1 MIDTKTTWNKVI
13 VWVYWF
19 LALEVKWFLAVV
31 IAQYN
36 IAEVRNK
43 ATMISDHLLL
53 FLENCCES
61 LSKKKFNDY

>member
-1 MIDTKTTWNKVI
+1 MDWDFQKNFQIMIDTKTTWNKVF

-43 ATMISDHLLL
+43 PIM
-53 FLENCCES
+53 
-61 LSKKKFNDY
+61 LSAVRA